1 MPLDEILANIAQSEA
16 IEATRA
22 ALAFLLTHDE
32 PSDGDLD
39 RLKRE
44 NKAAFDEVNELTAN
58 QRKDQSN
65 ERSNRRSTNSLE
77 IFS

>member
-1 MPLDEILANIAQSEA
+1 MPLDELLANIAQSEA

-22 ALAFLLTHDE
+22 ALAFLLTHDT

-44 NKAAFDEVNELTAN
+44 NKAAFDEVDELLDKE
-58 QRKDQSN
+58 RKQPK
-65 ERSNRRSTNSLE
+65 
-77 IFS
+77 

>member
-1 MPLDEILANIAQSEA
+1 MSLSELLANIAQSEA

-22 ALAFLLTHDE
+22 ALAFLLTHDT

-44 NKAAFDEVNELTAN
+44 NQAAFDKVDELLA
-58 QRKDQSN
+58 KAPKESN
-65 ERSNRRSTNSLE
+65 V
-77 IFS
+77 